1 MAELPDMRNTTVLA
15 QALVKYSCVDYT
27 LVFSIDSDDDD
38 DAQHN
43 DTRMRRFVRVFNQYY

>member
-15 QALVKYSCVDYT
+15 HALVKYSCVDYT
-27 LVFSIDSDDDD
+27 LVFSIDNDDDG
-38 DAQHN
+38 AQHN